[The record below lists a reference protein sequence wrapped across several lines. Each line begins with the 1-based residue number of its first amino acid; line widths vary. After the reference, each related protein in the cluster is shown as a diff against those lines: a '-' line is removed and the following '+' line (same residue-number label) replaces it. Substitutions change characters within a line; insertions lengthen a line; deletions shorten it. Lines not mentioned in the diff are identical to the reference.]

1 MEHICFLLRA
11 RTRDYFDYIPVLKYV
26 VLTEPLF
33 RARVDSVDKP
43 TSDIRMNLE
52 GKILGIFTFLNQ
64 KGIGQDSP
72 FLVRPLVLV
81 FYGIYDDVS
90 ENIEHCLV

>member
-1 MEHICFLLRA
+1 
-11 RTRDYFDYIPVLKYV
+11 V

-72 FLVRPLVLV
+72 FLV
-81 FYGIYDDVS
+81 
-90 ENIEHCLV
+90 